1 MRLLVLRFGAMKPEL
16 RWCRMQMFNV
26 VQQFAQTQEL
36 NRVRSFAPGVSLF
49 RWSSVVT
56 ASHHPLADCRAVR
69 IHQFQLR
76 PRRPR

>member
-36 NRVRSFAPGVSLF
+36 TEPGAFVRSWG
-49 RWSSVVT
+49 
-56 ASHHPLADCRAVR
+56 
-69 IHQFQLR
+69 
-76 PRRPR
+76 